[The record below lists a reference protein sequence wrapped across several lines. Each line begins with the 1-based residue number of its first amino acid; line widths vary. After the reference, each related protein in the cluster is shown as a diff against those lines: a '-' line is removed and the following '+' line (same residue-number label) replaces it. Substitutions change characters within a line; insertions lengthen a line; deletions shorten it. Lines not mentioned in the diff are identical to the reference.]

1 MEQKPLTHVLTYLLT
16 THLGLDEAA
25 LEVAVD
31 DAGGLGREGA
41 IVQRPAAHLVR
52 VGVRV
57 RVRVRL
63 RLRVRVR
70 VRVTLY
76 SVQQRTSFSP
86 AVK

>member
-1 MEQKPLTHVLTYLLT
+1 M
-16 THLGLDEAA
+16 
-25 LEVAVD
+25 D

-57 RVRVRL
+57 RVRL
-63 RLRVRVR
+63 RLRARVR

>member
-1 MEQKPLTHVLTYLLT
+1 
-16 THLGLDEAA
+16 
-25 LEVAVD
+25 VD

-57 RVRVRL
+57 RVRL
-63 RLRVRVR
+63 RLRARVR